1 MTENYND
8 MKWNTFEASGKI
20 TDYLQYKGINS
31 KTFTDMKNQMAE
43 DRVQNTDG
51 ASFSL

>member
-20 TDYLQYKGINS
+20 ADYLQYKGINT
-31 KTFTDMKNQMAE
+31 KTFTDN
-43 DRVQNTDG
+43 RVQNTDYRVQRTDG
-51 ASFSL
+51 TSFS